1 MPRTMAPIV
10 RMGCME
16 LPLLREAAPCGTL
29 RPCPLVHRLRRTMTA
44 PDTEARSLAAQLRFL
59 LATREAIVAHK
70 FSFRQSP
77 QIYAT
82 SESFWRVS
90 LRNRAELLI
99 YPMTSLQR
107 SQLEPS

>member
-1 MPRTMAPIV
+1 
-10 RMGCME
+10 
-16 LPLLREAAPCGTL
+16 
-29 RPCPLVHRLRRTMTA
+29 MTA

-82 SESFWRVS
+82 SEVILASQSSEPRRVADLS
-90 LRNRAELLI
+90 DDELAAIAARTKLTVI
-99 YPMTSLQR
+99 RTA
-107 SQLEPS
+107 

>member
-1 MPRTMAPIV
+1 
-10 RMGCME
+10 
-16 LPLLREAAPCGTL
+16 
-29 RPCPLVHRLRRTMTA
+29 MTA